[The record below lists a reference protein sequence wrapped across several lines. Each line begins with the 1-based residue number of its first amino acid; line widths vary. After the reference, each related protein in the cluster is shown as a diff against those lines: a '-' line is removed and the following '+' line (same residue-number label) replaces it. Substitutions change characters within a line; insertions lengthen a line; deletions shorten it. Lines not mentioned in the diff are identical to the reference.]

1 MSVNIQNMSEDA
13 FLKLTP
19 EEKEA
24 RIAEQW
30 ATEKVTELLEWRK
43 NNPEKAAECARQAR
57 EITAKWLEDRRI
69 MRETNLEAFVAM
81 VKNEAPGSK
90 DPSRHTYLQERTLVA
105 NMRREEAIAKKNA
118 DFAKAQAEKEAARDA
133 ERAAK
138 EAERQAAYAAKLAE
152 RNKK

>member
-1 MSVNIQNMSEDA
+1 MSVNIKNMSAEA
-13 FLKLTP
+13 FAALTP
-19 EEKEA
+19 EGKEA

-69 MRETNLEAFVAM
+69 MKETNLEAFVAM
-81 VKNEAPGSK
+81 IKNEAPGSQ
-90 DPSRHTYLQERTLVA
+90 DPSRHTYLEERKLVTA
-105 NMRREEAIAKKNA
+105 LRREEAIAKK
-118 DFAKAQAEKEAARDA
+118 EA

-138 EAERQAAYAAKLAE
+138 LAAK
-152 RNKK
+152 K

>member
-1 MSVNIQNMSEDA
+1 MSVNIKNMSAEA
-13 FLKLTP
+13 FAALTP
-19 EEKEA
+19 EGKEA

-30 ATEKVTELLEWRK
+30 ATEKVTEILEWRK

-81 VKNEAPGSK
+81 VKNEAPGSQ
-90 DPSRHTYLQERTLVA
+90 DPSRHTYLQERTLVVA
-105 NMRREEAIAKKNA
+105 MRREEAIAKKNA

>member
-1 MSVNIQNMSEDA
+1 MSVNIQNMSEEA

-19 EEKEA
+19 EGKEA

-57 EITAKWLEDRRI
+57 EITAKWLEERRV

-90 DPSRHTYLQERTLVA
+90 DPSRHTYLEERKLVVA
-105 NMRREEAIAKKNA
+105 MRREEAIAKKNA
-118 DFAKAQAEKEAARDA
+118 DFAKEQAEKMAAREA

-138 EAERQAAYAAKLAE
+138 LAAK
-152 RNKK
+152 K

>member
-1 MSVNIQNMSEDA
+1 MSVNIKNMSEHD
-13 FLKLTP
+13 FLRLTP
-19 EEKEA
+19 EGKEA

-30 ATEKVTELLEWRK
+30 ATEKVIELLEWRA
-43 NNPEKAAECARQAR
+43 NNPEKAAECAKKAR
-57 EITAKWLEDRRI
+57 EITAQWLEDRRV

-105 NMRREEAIAKKNA
+105 NMRREEAIAKKQA
-118 DFAKAQAEKEAARDA
+118 DFEKERAERLAAREA

-138 EAERQAAYAAKLAE
+138 
-152 RNKK
+152 KKD